1 MLYTYI
7 HTVPAPSA
15 FITVNKQ
22 RLRQDGKSVYMK
34 DQTEFE
40 IELYNPT
47 KEKIMAMIE
56 MNGTPISNS
65 GIILKPGQRV
75 FLERF
80 LDDEKKFLY
89 ETYVVNNNKE
99 TKEAIQDNGKVT
111 IKFHKE
117 SKPRPRS
124 LSYGSI
130 YNGSSGFGFSEITYT
145 NYNNYNIPIVTH
157 TADFKGVN
165 NTYFTNCVA
174 DSNTLSISNRKVE
187 TGSVEQ
193 GANSDQELRSTHGN
207 FEWFY
212 TWSDEWQIMP
222 HSQQPVQAKDLVDRC
237 TKCKTKLKSNHKFCS
252 ECGEKNLGKQDP
264 DEFLQSLTKEQLIE
278 LLKTK

>member
-56 MNGTPISNS
+56 MNGSPISDS

-80 LDDEKKFLY
+80 LDNEKKFLY
-89 ETYVVNNNKE
+89 ETYVVNNNNQ
-99 TKEAIQDNGKVT
+99 TKEAIQNNGKVT
-111 IKFHKE
+111 VKFHKE
-117 SKPRPRS
+117 SKARPRS
-124 LSYGSI
+124 IIYGSVF
-130 YNGSSGFGFSEITYT
+130 NSFGNGFGSNDTTVYTYT
-145 NYNNYNIPIVTH
+145 TNYEPKIATNFCNDVIGTITPSSNN
-157 TADFKGVN
+157 
-165 NTYFTNCVA
+165 
-174 DSNTLSISNRKVE
+174 ISAAINRSRKVE

-193 GANSDQELRSTHGN
+193 GANSNQELKSSYGN

-212 TWSDEWQIMP
+212 TWSNEWQIMP
-222 HSQQPVQAKDLVDRC
+222 NSQQPVQAKDLVDRC
-237 TKCKTKLKSNHKFCS
+237 TKCNTKLKSNHKFCP
-252 ECGEKNLGKQDP
+252 ECGEKNMGKQDP

-278 LLKTK
+278 LLRTK

>member
-56 MNGTPISNS
+56 MNGTPISDS

-80 LDDEKKFLY
+80 LDNEKKFLY

-99 TKEAIQDNGKVT
+99 TKEAIQGNGKVT
-111 IKFHKE
+111 VKFHKE
-117 SKPRPRS
+117 SKARPRS
-124 LSYGSI
+124 IFYGSVF
-130 YNGSSGFGFSEITYT
+130 NTFGNGFGGSYDTVYTYT
-145 NYNNYNIPIVTH
+145 TNYDPKITTN
-157 TADFKGVN
+157 FSN
-165 NTYFTNCVA
+165 NTLTTK
-174 DSNTLSISNRKVE
+174 TLSSDIVGAINSSRKVE

-193 GANSDQELRSTHGN
+193 GANSDQELKSTYGN

-212 TWSDEWQIMP
+212 TWSNEWQIMP

-237 TKCKTKLKSNHKFCS
+237 AKCKTKLKSNHKFCP

>member
-1 MLYTYI
+1 
-7 HTVPAPSA
+7 
-15 FITVNKQ
+15 
-22 RLRQDGKSVYMK
+22 MK

-56 MNGTPISNS
+56 MNGSPISDS

-80 LDDEKKFLY
+80 LDNEKKFLY

-99 TKEAIQDNGKVT
+99 TKEAIQNNGKVMVR
-111 IKFHKE
+111 FHKE

-124 LSYGSI
+124 LTYGSVF
-130 YNGSSGFGFSEITYT
+130 NGSSGFGYSEIIYT
-145 NYNNYNIPIVTH
+145 DYKYNNPGITH
-157 TADFKGVN
+157 NTNDFIGTN
-165 NTYFTNCVA
+165 NNFFTNSFA
-174 DSNTLSISNRKVE
+174 NTDISNSMRKVE
-187 TGSVEQ
+187 TGSVEEGSQ
-193 GANSDQELRSTHGN
+193 SNQELKSTHGN

-212 TWSDEWQIMP
+212 TWSNEWQIMP
-222 HSQQPVQAKDLVDRC
+222 NSQQPVQVKDLVDRC
-237 TKCKTKLKSNHKFCS
+237 AKCKTKLKSNHKFCP

-278 LLKTK
+278 LLKAQ

>member
-1 MLYTYI
+1 
-7 HTVPAPSA
+7 
-15 FITVNKQ
+15 
-22 RLRQDGKSVYMK
+22 MK

-40 IELYNPT
+40 IELHNPT

-56 MNGTPISNS
+56 MNGTPISDS

-80 LDDEKKFLY
+80 LDNEKKFLY

-99 TKEAIQDNGKVT
+99 TKEAIQNNGKVMVR
-111 IKFHKE
+111 FHKE

-124 LSYGSI
+124 LTYGSVF
-130 YNGSSGFGFSEITYT
+130 NGSSGFGYSEIIYT
-145 NYNNYNIPIVTH
+145 DYKYNNPVVTH
-157 TADFKGVN
+157 NTNDFIGIN
-165 NTYFTNCVA
+165 NTFFTNTSA
-174 DSNTLSISNRKVE
+174 NTNIGNSVRKVE

-193 GANSDQELRSTHGN
+193 GAKSDQELRSTHGN

-212 TWSDEWQIMP
+212 TWSNEWQIMP
-222 HSQQPVQAKDLVDRC
+222 NSQQPVQAKDLVDRC
-237 TKCKTKLKSNHKFCS
+237 TKCKTKLKSNHKFCP